1 MVILSSSLSSI
12 HGPWLGRRDHQ
23 KQQSG
28 NTTGKQRWFIC
39 ITWPIWMAHISEK
52 AKNYGLSFPRFSIYI
67 YIYIYLF
74 VTWMHADL
82 WFHEDHRHILP
93 TEKKGYL
100 FIFVSNLQG
109 SESSRCLLS
118 TFVLRLG
125 KSYACK
131 WEERTS
137 VSPCL
142 CIFGHRRPADNG
154 RQWAQQ
160 GSKGTSPH
168 VRRAWFQTH
177 TLWLCQNSYWKWPFI
192 VDLPIKHS
200 NFP

>member
-1 MVILSSSLSSI
+1 MA
-12 HGPWLGRRDHQ
+12 W
-23 KQQSG
+23 K
-28 NTTGKQRWFIC
+28 
-39 ITWPIWMAHISEK
+39 TWPPK
-52 AKNYGLSFPRFSIYI
+52 ATKWEYNKKTKMVYMYHVIHLNGSHFRKGQKLWTQFPKVFHIYI
-67 YIYIYLF
+67 YIYIYIF

-82 WFHEDHRHILP
+82 WFHEDHKHILP
-93 TEKKGYL
+93 TAKKGYL

-177 TLWLCQNSYWKWPFI
+177 TLW
-192 VDLPIKHS
+192 
-200 NFP
+200 